1 MILIRGINYNI
12 LIFQLYKSG
21 VYQDEAKTWCLY
33 KEINVFLGLE
43 PNQKETYKTVV
54 HASSSI
60 FGIFNQPTI
69 FLKVKLGVV
78 G

>member
-1 MILIRGINYNI
+1 M
-12 LIFQLYKSG
+12 
-21 VYQDEAKTWCLY
+21 
-33 KEINVFLGLE
+33 FLGLE